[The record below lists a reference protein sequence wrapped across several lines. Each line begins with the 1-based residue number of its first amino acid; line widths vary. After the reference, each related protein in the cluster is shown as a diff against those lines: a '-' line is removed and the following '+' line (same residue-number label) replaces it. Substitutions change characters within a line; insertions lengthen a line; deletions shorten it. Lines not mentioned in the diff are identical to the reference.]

1 MNKGSIYVPNSPI
14 TLDLNLVKIL
24 KIQFSFKVQHIKNT
38 HILDPRGSH
47 SFPSEGFRGKSGS
60 FNCNHSPMLDQT
72 GEESLTS
79 LTVIL
84 VILGLNSG
92 IDIKDKDL
100 TCPNNKV

>member
-1 MNKGSIYVPNSPI
+1 MNKGSIYVPNNPI
-14 TLDLNLVKIL
+14 TLDLNLV
-24 KIQFSFKVQHIKNT
+24 KIQFSFKVQHIKNI

-47 SFPSEGFRGKSGS
+47 SFPSEGFRGKSGP
-60 FNCNHSPMLDQT
+60 FNCNHYPMLRPD
-72 GEESLTS
+72 GEQSLTS

-84 VILGLNSG
+84 VILGSNSG